1 MYNIIT
7 MLLTHLKSVIIFV
20 LFGLVISNQ
29 IYTKTQLRGFHQ
41 KMINEVFEEKI
52 KEIIQA
58 VIQSANNNQTSYT
71 EIICI
76 ENGRYIGMFD
86 NTIFNKK
93 SDQELIQRLQ
103 DTFIDSNIT
112 IAESSYRF
120 CDNRNYDETKINSRK
135 LIINW

>member
-1 MYNIIT
+1 

-41 KMINEVFEEKI
+41 KRINEAFEEKI
-52 KEIIQA
+52 NEIVQE
-58 VIQSANNNQTSYT
+58 VIRYAGSNITSYT
-71 EIICI
+71 EIICF
-76 ENGRYIGMFD
+76 ENGRYLGNND

-93 SDQELIQRLQ
+93 SDQELIQRLH

-120 CDNRNYDETKINSRK
+120 CNNRNYDETKINSRK

>member
-1 MYNIIT
+1 

-29 IYTKTQLRGFHQ
+29 IYTKTQLRGLHQ

-52 KEIIQA
+52 KEIIKA
-58 VIQSANNNQTSYT
+58 VILSANNNQTSYT

-76 ENGRYIGMFD
+76 ENGRYIGNCD

-93 SDQELIQRLQ
+93 SDRELIQRLH
-103 DTFIDSNIT
+103 DTLIDSDIT

-120 CDNRNYDETKINSRK
+120 CNNRNYDETKINSRK

>member
-1 MYNIIT
+1 

-29 IYTKTQLRGFHQ
+29 IYTKTQLRGLHQ
-41 KMINEVFEEKI
+41 KMINEQFEEAI
-52 KEIIQA
+52 KEIIKN
-58 VIQSANNNQTSYT
+58 VINYANNNQTSYT
-71 EIICI
+71 EIICL
-76 ENGRYIGMFD
+76 NGRYIGNYD

-93 SDQELIQRLQ
+93 SDQELIQRLH

-112 IAESSYRF
+112 IAESSYSF

>member
-41 KMINEVFEEKI
+41 KMINQAFEEKI

-58 VIQSANNNQTSYT
+58 VIQSANGNITSYT
-71 EIICI
+71 EIIC
-76 ENGRYIGMFD
+76 FD
-86 NTIFNKK
+86 RPNIYTNLNLILNKK
-93 SDQELIQRLQ
+93 SNHIIIQRLQ
-103 DTFIDSNIT
+103 DTLIDSNIT
-112 IAESSYRF
+112 ITEYSHRQ
-120 CDNRNYDETKINSRK
+120 CDFNNYDEKINNSRK

>member
-29 IYTKTQLRGFHQ
+29 IYTKTQLRGLRQ

-52 KEIIQA
+52 KEIIKA
-58 VIQSANNNQTSYT
+58 VILSANNDQTSYT

-76 ENGRYIGMFD
+76 ENGRYIGNYD

-93 SDQELIQRLQ
+93 SDQELIQRLH
-103 DTFIDSNIT
+103 DTFIDSDIT

-120 CDNRNYDETKINSRK
+120 CSNRNYDETKINSRK

>member
-1 MYNIIT
+1 

-29 IYTKTQLRGFHQ
+29 IYTKTQLRAFHQ
-41 KMINEVFEEKI
+41 KSINEAFEEKI
-52 KEIIQA
+52 KEIIKA

-71 EIICI
+71 EIICF
-76 ENGRYIGMFD
+76 ENGRYLGNND

-93 SDQELIQRLQ
+93 SDQELIQRLH

-120 CDNRNYDETKINSRK
+120 CNNRNYDETKINSRK

>member
-1 MYNIIT
+1 

-29 IYTKTQLRGFHQ
+29 IYTKTQLRGLHQ

-52 KEIIQA
+52 NEIIKA
-58 VIQSANNNQTSYT
+58 VIQSANHNQTSYT
-71 EIICI
+71 EIICF
-76 ENGRYIGMFD
+76 ENGRYIGNYD

-93 SDQELIQRLQ
+93 SDDELIQRLH
-103 DTFIDSNIT
+103 DTLIDSDIT

-120 CDNRNYDETKINSRK
+120 CNNRNYDETKINSRK